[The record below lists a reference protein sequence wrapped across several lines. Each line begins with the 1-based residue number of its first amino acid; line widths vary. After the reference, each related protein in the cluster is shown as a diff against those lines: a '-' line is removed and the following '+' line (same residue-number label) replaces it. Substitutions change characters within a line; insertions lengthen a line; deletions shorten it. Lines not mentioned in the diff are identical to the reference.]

1 MDALSRR
8 NNAALLAIESFFPEY
23 WDCPKLA
30 ITQSRTVKAKT
41 LGSLGRQ
48 PGFASSFFTVVSRSM
63 SKANQAHQF
72 YSYTSPA
79 SDIQYTPSAPSA
91 EDVNQPPSY
100 DDAIRLRPGMLPET
114 SNRKPFDGYVQ
125 DTSTTIP
132 PFNPSSTAGAAT
144 FSSSSPSTNPY
155 LQPNIPEFD
164 EDFITA
170 IPEEQQRLLSDD
182 NDDQAFR
189 GRPPPP
195 GYAPY
200 LAPYKTLKDG
210 SIISRDEHLNRDG
223 EALVQFLKQ
232 HNTPPNMAV
241 RFRGKEISRPHFAI
255 AILVILIID
264 LYRLSGWHE
273 ETFWRSRTSRDN
285 DGNVIELQEPETR
298 TITDFDFEIDCSD
311 CISPFCQGIYVLP
324 DKKTGEIKTVRQLC
338 DDYVHEKNKLKELRL
353 TKEIEWNYA
362 ELTRGNKIS
371 RAIHLQLGLNTYCC

>member
-1 MDALSRR
+1 M
-8 NNAALLAIESFFPEY
+8 
-23 WDCPKLA
+23 
-30 ITQSRTVKAKT
+30 KAKT

-48 PGFASSFFTVVSRSM
+48 PSFASSFFAVVSRSM

-232 HNTPPNMAV
+232 RNTPPNMAV